1 MSNIEYVAKRI
12 KEIYKE
18 AETKIEERECAY
30 MLTVILNNRKEEFII
45 NKYFERVGAE
55 INYICR
61 ELERSK

>member
-30 MLTVILNNRKEEFII
+30 MLTVMLKNRKEEFII
-45 NKYFERVGAE
+45 NKYFESVGAE
-55 INYICR
+55 INYICK

>member
-1 MSNIEYVAKRI
+1 MSNIKYVAKRI

-30 MLTVILNNRKEEFII
+30 MLTVMLKNRKEEFII
-45 NKYFERVGAE
+45 NKYFESVGAV
-55 INYICR
+55 INYICK